1 MAGELKVDLGE
12 RSYKIICGSGLLK
25 QTGTLLKN
33 LDLAAPCLVVS
44 NAIVAGHY
52 WPTLEQ
58 SLKAAGFQ
66 PHLALVPDGEEAK
79 TLKVAAEL
87 YDAAL
92 AAGIER
98 GAAIMAL
105 GGGVVGDVAGFVAAT
120 WLRGV
125 PFIQIPTTLLAQV
138 DASVGGKVA
147 VNHPRGKNLI
157 GAFYQPAAVIA
168 DLDTLATLP
177 PREVRAGLAEVI
189 KYGVIMDAGFF
200 TYLEDHLEGALN
212 GEEGILETI
221 VLRSCALK
229 AEIVARDE
237 RESGLRAIL
246 NFGHTIGHAVEAVT
260 GFTAYRHGEAV
271 AMGMAAAARLAV
283 RRGMFSE
290 AEVGRL
296 VRLLQRAGLPVDL
309 PAVDP
314 AAFQAALGHDKKI
327 RQGLLRMVLPERLGR
342 VQVTPVSL
350 EEIMAV
356 IC

>member
-25 QTGTLLKN
+25 QTGALLKN

-98 GAAIMAL
+98 GAAIIAL

-147 VNHPRGKNLI
+147 VNHPKGKNLI

-168 DLDTLATLP
+168 DLDTLATLS

-200 TYLEDHLEGALN
+200 TYLEDHLEDALS
-212 GEEGILETI
+212 GEVEVLETI
-221 VLRSCALK
+221 VLRSCTLK

-246 NFGHTIGHAVEAVT
+246 NFGHTIGHAIEAVT
-260 GFTAYRHGEAV
+260 GFDTYRHGEAV
-271 AMGMAAAARLAV
+271 AMGMVAAARLAV

-290 AEVGRL
+290 EETDRL
-296 VRLLQRAGLPVDL
+296 VVLLLRAGLPVDL
-309 PAVDP
+309 PAFEP
-314 AAFQAALGHDKKI
+314 AAFQAALGHDKKV
-327 RQGLLRMVLPERLGR
+327 RQGQLRMILPERLGR

>member
-1 MAGELKVDLGE
+1 MGE
-12 RSYKIICGSGLLK
+12 RSYSIYCGSGLLK
-25 QTGTLLKN
+25 ETGRLLKK
-33 LDLAAPCLVVS
+33 LDLAPSCLVVS
-44 NAIVAGHY
+44 NAVVAGHY
-52 WPTLEQ
+52 WPTLE
-58 SLKAAGFQ
+58 LGLNAAGFH
-66 PHLALVPDGEEAK
+66 PHLVLVPDGEEAK

-92 AAGIER
+92 AAGLER
-98 GAAIMAL
+98 RAAIIAL
-105 GGGVVGDVAGFVAAT
+105 GGGVVGDVAGFAAAT

-168 DLDTLATLP
+168 ALDTLATLP

-200 TYLEDHLEGALN
+200 AYLEDHLDGVLQGNEGV
-212 GEEGILETI
+212 LETI

-237 RESGLRAIL
+237 REGGLRAIL
-246 NFGHTIGHAVEAVT
+246 NFGHTIGHAVEAAT
-260 GFTAYRHGEAV
+260 GFATYRHGEAV
-271 AMGMAAAARLAV
+271 AMGMIAAARVAV

-290 AEVGRL
+290 GETGRL
-296 VRLLQRAGLPVDL
+296 VELLQRAGLPVEL
-309 PAVDP
+309 PALDP
-314 AAFQAALGHDKKI
+314 AIFREALGHDKKI
-327 RQGLLRMVLPERLGR
+327 LQGRLRMVLPERLGR
-342 VQVTPVSL
+342 VQITPVSL
-350 EEIMAV
+350 EEVMAV
-356 IC
+356 IS